1 MTPGP
6 RSHSGVQESRVGPL
20 LRAPACS
27 PDGLCFE
34 ELFINRAGVC

>member
-6 RSHSGVQESRVGPL
+6 RPLSGEQESRVGPL
-20 LRAPACS
+20 PQVPACS
-27 PDGLCFE
+27 PDRLCFE